1 MTDSVTYVYGIMRNP
16 DPNVVEGL
24 EGITGSQVRLVRS
37 GELAAIVSSVDA
49 EEFGEEA
56 LRKNLEDLQW
66 LERIARG
73 HNQVVAGLAARASV
87 APLGLATIYFN
98 DDRVRATLAE
108 QADVFVEVLDRISG
122 RAEWG
127 VKAYADLNNP
137 ALQAK
142 PATDLEDQETP
153 GAAYLRELRERR
165 ESRVNA
171 EQMALEL
178 AGEVH
183 AELAALAHASRVHP
197 PQNRQLAAYEG
208 LMVLNCSYLVDD
220 TAADEFASAVRSA
233 ADKRP
238 ALKVELTGPWPPYSF
253 AVLPD
258 EEQR

>member
-1 MTDSVTYVYGIMRNP
+1 VTYVYGIMRNP
-16 DPNVVEGL
+16 DPNVVQGL
-24 EGITGSQVRLVRS
+24 EGISGSEVRLIRS
-37 GELAAIVSSVDA
+37 GELAALASSVDA
-49 EEFGEEA
+49 EEFGEDG

-73 HNQVVAGLAARASV
+73 HNQVVEALAASASV

-98 DDRVRATLAE
+98 DERVRATLAE
-108 QADVFVEVLDRISG
+108 RTAAFVEVLERISG

-127 VKAYADLNNP
+127 VKAYVDLNNP
-137 ALQAK
+137 ALQAR
-142 PATDLEDQETP
+142 PAADVVDRESP
-153 GAAYLRELRERR
+153 GAAYLRELRQRR
-165 ESRVNA
+165 EARVNA
-171 EQMALEL
+171 EEMALEL

-197 PQNRQLAAYEG
+197 PQNRQLASYEG

-220 TAADEFASAVRSA
+220 AVADEFTSAVRSS

-238 ALKVELTGPWPPYSF
+238 ALEIEPTGPWPPYSF
-253 AVLPD
+253 AVLPE